1 MSGILITLL
10 LASAQPKYNPRHL
23 IIKLNPQT
31 NKTVASTLKWDRIG
45 DAYTLIG
52 NKTGIEEIDR
62 LAESYG
68 LKEVRRLIVGKLDP
82 KAVEFGLDRY
92 YLLVFDHD
100 IDALAL
106 REKFSKLSSVESADI
121 DELKPLFIEP
131 NDPLFGPDYWTQQW
145 YLFDINAPQGWDI
158 TTGDP
163 NIVLGPIDSGVD
175 WDHPDIYPA
184 LWVNPGED
192 VNNNGVF
199 DYPDD
204 LNGIDDDNNGYIDD
218 VIGFNF
224 ISYTW
229 DPTPTEP
236 GNDHGT
242 HVFGIVTA
250 ATNNAIGIAG
260 VGWDTKGIAF
270 KCGDANYIYISAAV
284 NAIYYSATHG
294 AVATNHSYGGSYN
307 GSENS
312 AMQYA
317 HNLGV
322 SIFAAAGNDNT
333 SLIQY
338 PAGYT
343 NVIAVAATGQG
354 GHRADFTNYGTWVD
368 ISAPGVNILST
379 IPGGSYVSF
388 DGTSMA
394 SPVVC
399 GVAGLIRSLH
409 PNWNAFQVD
418 SAIMWGAVDIDS
430 LNPGY
435 EGMLGWGLVNVFNSL
450 ALSIYTGIAIKEIR
464 FDGDGR
470 PEPGENVKMYVKVYN
485 RQHWQDATNV
495 GLTLS
500 TDDPNITIT
509 DNSIN
514 VGNLANG
521 DTTSP
526 SDYFEFQVSGTP
538 RFTDLVVTIS
548 SNPQPAY
555 PSDTFRVLIGYPP
568 LLLVDDSGDPSLRG
582 YYTDVFENI
591 GLVYE
596 VWNTTDGTPDL
607 LAHPRS
613 VVFWYTGDASGN
625 VLSSAERTAIIDYL
639 NSGGNFI
646 ISSQNLGNDAQ
657 SQSFI
662 NDYLKATV
670 VSTDHYY
677 RGMRGYDGDPIGDSV
692 FLKLYGSG
700 SAGNSQECDIITS
713 ISPADSSLYFTS
725 PTGGGNFGPGLVKY
739 NSGSYKTIYMSF
751 PFEAITSE
759 DPNRTTREELFSRF
773 LSWLEVSVEENQ
785 YKQVLRTDFE
795 VLTPVVLNVLR
806 LRVTGQ
812 TILSIYN
819 VTGQKVFT
827 INHPSLSGGQEVIS
841 IPLSRLGT
849 GTYFIVGNTNKVL
862 KKVKFIKIR

>member
-1 MSGILITLL
+1 MSGVLVIFLL
-10 LASAQPKYNPRHL
+10 TGVQPKYHPRHL
-23 IIKLNPQT
+23 IIKIKPQI
-31 NKTVASTLKWDRIG
+31 NKTVKSNLRWDRVG
-45 DAYTLIG
+45 DAYTLVG
-52 NKTGIEEIDR
+52 SRTGIEEIDN

-82 KAVEFGLDRY
+82 KATEFGLDRY
-92 YLLVFDHD
+92 YLLIFDHD
-100 IDALAL
+100 INAIAL
-106 REKFSKLSSVESADI
+106 RDEFKKLGSVESADI
-121 DELKPLFIEP
+121 DELKPLLVEP

-145 YLFDINAPQGWDI
+145 YLFDIKAPKAWDI
-158 TTGDP
+158 TTGDSS
-163 NIVLGPIDSGVD
+163 IVLGPIDSGVD

-184 LWVNPGED
+184 LWVNSGED
-192 VNNNGVF
+192 INHNGVF
-199 DYPDD
+199 DYPEDI
-204 LNGIDDDNNGYIDD
+204 NGIDDDNNGYIDD

-224 ISYTW
+224 VSYTW
-229 DPTPTEP
+229 DPTPTEA

-242 HVFGIVTA
+242 HVFGIATA
-250 ATNNAIGIAG
+250 ATNNGIGIAG

-284 NAIYYSATHG
+284 NALYYATEHG
-294 AVATNHSYGGSYN
+294 AVATNHSYGGSFN

-317 HNLGV
+317 HSQGV
-322 SIFAAAGNDNT
+322 TICAAAGNEST
-333 SLIQY
+333 SAVSY

-354 GHRADFTNYGTWVD
+354 GHKADFSNYGSWVD

-379 IPGGSYVSF
+379 VPGGQYMAF

-409 PNWNAFQVD
+409 PNWNSFQVD
-418 SAIMWGAVDIDS
+418 SAIMWGADNIDT
-430 LNPGY
+430 LNPGF
-435 EGMLGWGLVNVFNSL
+435 EGMLGWGLVNPYNSL
-450 ALSIYTGIAIKEIR
+450 ALSIYTGLSIKDFW

-470 PEPGENVKMYVKVYN
+470 PEPGENVKMYVKIYN
-485 RQHWQDATNV
+485 RRHWQDATNV
-495 GLTLS
+495 SLSLS

-509 DNSIN
+509 DNTIN

-538 RFTDLVVTIS
+538 RFTNLIISLS

-555 PSDTFRVLIGYPP
+555 PADTFKVLIGYPS
-568 LLLVDDSGDPSLRG
+568 LLLVDDSNDPSLKE
-582 YYTDVFENI
+582 YYTTVFDNI
-591 GLVYE
+591 GLVYDF
-596 VWNTTDGTPDL
+596 WNTSDGTPNL
-607 LAHPRS
+607 LAHPRT
-613 VVFWYTGDASGN
+613 VVFWYTGGASGN
-625 VLSSAERTAIIDYL
+625 ILSSAERNAIIDYL

-677 RGMRGYDGDPIGDSV
+677 RGMKGYDGDPIGDSV

-700 SAGNSQECDIITS
+700 SAGNSQECDVITA
-713 ISPADSSLYFTS
+713 ISPADTSLYYTS
-725 PTGGGNFGPGLVKY
+725 PTGGGNFGPGLVRY
-739 NSGSYKTIYMSF
+739 DSGTYKTIYMAF

-759 DPNRTTREELFSRF
+759 DPNRTTREELFRKF
-773 LSWLEVSVEENQ
+773 LSWLEVSVEETQAKPVSTIPFELLTPIVQNAL
-785 YKQVLRTDFE
+785 KLRIRQQTSLNVYNVSGQR
-795 VLTPVVLNVLR
+795 VLTIHNLSLN
-806 LRVTGQ
+806 
-812 TILSIYN
+812 S
-819 VTGQKVFT
+819 
-827 INHPSLSGGQEVIS
+827 GQEVVT
-841 IPLSRLGT
+841 IPLFNLGT
-849 GTYFIVGNTNKVL
+849 GTYFLIGKTNKTL